1 MSLSTKVLL
10 GLVLGIAV
18 GVFFGESAGSIK
30 IVGDAFIQL
39 LQMTV
44 LPYILVALISGL
56 GRLEFREARSIA
68 LRGGAVLLLF
78 WAVTLIV
85 VALFP
90 LAFPD
95 FESGSFFSASLVEEG
110 AAVDFLGIYIPAN
123 PFYSMGH
130 SLVPGVVFF
139 GVAVG
144 VALIGAE
151 NKQGLIQQLTVLSD
165 ALMRVT
171 SFVVSLAPYGVFAIA
186 ASAAGTMGVE
196 ELARLQVYIVAYA
209 ATALLLAL
217 WILPGLVATL
227 TPLRY
232 RDVVG
237 RTRDALV
244 TGFATGNLLIV
255 LPLLA
260 QRSKELLAER
270 LPDAEDAESVAD
282 VLVPTSFNFP
292 SAGKL
297 LTLAFVPFA
306 AWFVGSSISTA
317 SYPGFLVAGL
327 LSFFGQTVMAVPF
340 LLDLQKLPA
349 DLFQLF
355 VTVDVI
361 TGRFGVLL
369 AAMHTACLAL
379 LGTAAIT
386 GSVVLNWGRLLR
398 FAVLSLGLI
407 LAILLGV
414 RLLFGYAL
422 DLGSMSYRV
431 FVEMELHGRPVPAKI
446 HTSPLESLEPLSKP
460 MEPRLAEI
468 QRRGSL
474 RVGYQRDGL
483 PYAFVNAAGDLVGFG
498 VEMAHSLARHL
509 DVRVDFA
516 RLERGEVA
524 SCLDSGF
531 CDIVMSGVPLTSE
544 GAREVAFSDPY
555 MQNSLAF
562 IVADHRRDEFE
573 SFEAVRRHAAP
584 KIGIPDSPYYI
595 ALVRERLP
603 DAKLL
608 PLASPRAFFSGEAG
622 ELDALVY
629 GAEAGSAWTLVYP
642 SYAVVVPLPN
652 PIAIPLAY
660 PMPRGQGEMVDFV
673 NTWLELKRAD
683 NTIDELFE
691 HWILGKAA
699 GRKGPRWSVVRDV
712 LGWMD

>member
-1 MSLSTKVLL
+1 
-10 GLVLGIAV
+10 
-18 GVFFGESAGSIK
+18 
-30 IVGDAFIQL
+30 
-39 LQMTV
+39 MTV
-44 LPYILVALISGL
+44 LPYILV
-56 GRLEFREARSIA
+56 
-68 LRGGAVLLLF
+68 
-78 WAVTLIV
+78 
-85 VALFP
+85 
-90 LAFPD
+90 
-95 FESGSFFSASLVEEG
+95 FESGSFFSSSLVEE
-110 AAVDFLGIYIPAN
+110 AAPVDFLGIYIPAN
-123 PFYSMGH
+123 PFFSLGH

-144 VALIGAE
+144 VALIGVE
-151 NKQGLIQQLTVLSD
+151 GKQALIQQLSVLTD

-171 SFVVSLAPYGVFAIA
+171 GFVVSLAPYGVFAIA

-196 ELARLQVYIVAYA
+196 ELERLQVYVVAYA

-227 TPLRY
+227 TPLSY
-232 RDVVG
+232 RDVVE

-244 TGFATGNLLIV
+244 TAFATGNLLIV

-260 QRSKELLAER
+260 QRSKELLADR
-270 LPDAEDAESVAD
+270 LPDAEEAESVAD

-306 AWFVGSSISTA
+306 AWFVGSSISPA
-317 SYPGFLVAGL
+317 SYPGFLVAGVF
-327 LSFFGQTVMAVPF
+327 SFFGQTVMAVPF

-369 AAMHTACLAL
+369 AAMYTACLAL

-386 GSVVLNWGRLLR
+386 GSVVLSWGRLLR
-398 FAVLSLGLI
+398 FAGLSVGAI

-422 DLGSMSYRV
+422 DLGSTSYRM
-431 FVEMELHGRPVPAKI
+431 FVEMGLLKPPVPAKI
-446 HTSPLESLEPLSKP
+446 HTSPTESLEPISTP
-460 MEPRLAEI
+460 RAPRLAEI
-468 QRRGSL
+468 QERGSL
-474 RVGYQRDGL
+474 RVGYHRDGL
-483 PYAFVNAAGDLVGFG
+483 PYAFVNAAGHLVGFG

-509 DVRVDFA
+509 DVRIDFV
-516 RLERGEVA
+516 RLESPEVGQ
-524 SCLDSGF
+524 CLDSGL
-531 CDIVMSGVPLTSE
+531 CDIVMSGVALTPE
-544 GAREVAFSDPY
+544 RAREVAFSMPY
-555 MQNSLAF
+555 MENSLAF
-562 IVADHRRDEFE
+562 IVPDHRRDKFE
-573 SFEAVRRHAAP
+573 SWEAVRRLGAP
-584 KIGIPDSPYYI
+584 KIGIPNAPYYI
-595 ALVRERLP
+595 ALVRKHLP
-603 DAKLL
+603 DAEIVTV
-608 PLASPRAFFSGEAG
+608 ASPRAYLTGAAG
-622 ELDALVY
+622 ELDALVF

-642 SYAVVVPLPN
+642 GYAVVVPMPN

-673 NTWLELKRAD
+673 NTWIELKKAD
-683 NTIDELFE
+683 NTIEDLYE

-699 GRKGPRWSVVRDV
+699 GHKGPRWSVVRDV

>member
-18 GVFFGESAGSIK
+18 GVFFGESAGSIQ

-44 LPYILVALISGL
+44 IPYILVALISGL

-95 FESGSFFSASLVEEG
+95 FEAASFFSASLVEEG
-110 AAVDFLGIYIPAN
+110 PRLDFLGIYIPAN

-144 VALIGAE
+144 IALIAAE
-151 NKQGLIQQLTVLSD
+151 EKQALIQQLSVLTD

-171 SFVVSLAPYGVFAIA
+171 GFVVSLAPYGVFAIA

-196 ELARLQVYIVAYA
+196 ELERLQVYIVAYA

-217 WILPGLVATL
+217 WILPGLVAIL

-244 TGFATGNLLIV
+244 TAFATGNLLIV

-260 QRSKELLAER
+260 QRSKELLADR

-297 LTLAFVPFA
+297 LTLVFLPFA
-306 AWFVGSSISTA
+306 AWFVGSSISPA
-317 SYPGFLVAGL
+317 SYPGFLLAGV

-369 AAMHTACLAL
+369 AAMYTACLAL

-398 FAVLSLGLI
+398 FMALSLGTT
-407 LAILLGV
+407 AAVLLGV

-422 DLGSMSYRV
+422 DLGSASYRM
-431 FVEMELHGRPVPAKI
+431 FVEMELHGPPVAATL
-446 HTSPLESLEPLSKP
+446 HTSPTDSLEPLE
-460 MEPRLAEI
+460 EPRKPRLSEI
-468 QRRGSL
+468 ERRGSL
-474 RVGYQRDGL
+474 RVGYHRDAL
-483 PYAFVNAAGDLVGFG
+483 PFAFVNADADLVGFG

-509 DVRVDFA
+509 DVRVDFV
-516 RLERGEVA
+516 RLDPGEVA
-524 SCLDSGF
+524 PCLDSGL
-531 CDIVMSGVPLTSE
+531 CDIIMSGLALTPE
-544 GAREVAFSDPY
+544 RARQVAFSAPY
-555 MQNSLAF
+555 MDNALAF

-573 SFEAVRRHAAP
+573 TWESLRGLDAP
-584 KIGIPDSPYYI
+584 KLGIPNSPYYI

-603 DAKLL
+603 DAKLV
-608 PLASPRAFFSGEAG
+608 PLASPRAFFTGAAG
-622 ELDALVY
+622 APDALVF
-629 GAEAGSAWTLVYP
+629 GAETGSAWTLVYP
-642 SYAVVVPLPN
+642 SYAVVVPFPD

-660 PMPRGQGEMVDFV
+660 PMPRGQGDMVDFV
-673 NTWLELKRAD
+673 NTWLELKKAD

-699 GRKGPRWSVVRDV
+699 ESKEPRWSVVRDV

>member
-10 GLVLGIAV
+10 GLTLGIAV
-18 GVFFGESAGSIK
+18 GVFFGESADVLK

-44 LPYILVALISGL
+44 LPYILVALIAGL
-56 GRLEFREARSIA
+56 GRLEFREARRIA

-78 WAVTLIV
+78 WAVTLVV

-95 FESGSFFSASLVEEG
+95 FESGSFFSTSLVEEG

-123 PFYSMGH
+123 PFYSLGH

-151 NKQGLIQQLTVLSD
+151 NKQALIQQLTVLCD

-171 SFVVSLAPYGVFAIA
+171 GFVVSLAPYGVFAIA

-196 ELARLQVYIVAYA
+196 ELERLQVYIVAYA

-237 RTRDALV
+237 RTRDVLV
-244 TGFATGNLLIV
+244 TAFATGNLLIV

-260 QRSKELLAER
+260 QRSKELLADH

-306 AWFVGSSISTA
+306 AWFVGSSISPG
-317 SYPGFLVAGL
+317 SYPGFLVAGV

-361 TGRFGVLL
+361 TGRFGVLV
-369 AAMHTACLAL
+369 AAMYTACLAL

-386 GSVVLNWGRLLR
+386 GSVVLSWGRLLR
-398 FAVLSLGLI
+398 FAVLSLGLT

-422 DLGSMSYRV
+422 DLGSTSYRA
-431 FVEMELHGRPVPAKI
+431 FVEMELLDPPVAAKI
-446 HTSPLESLEPLSKP
+446 HTSPMESLEPLSEP
-460 MEPRLAEI
+460 REPRLAEI

-474 RVGYQRDGL
+474 RVGYHRDAL
-483 PYAFVNAAGDLVGFG
+483 PYAFVNAAGHLVGFG

-509 DVRVDFA
+509 DVRIDFV
-516 RLERGEVA
+516 RLELGEVA
-524 SCLDSGF
+524 PCLDSGR
-531 CDIVMSGVPLTSE
+531 CDIVMSAVALTPE
-544 GAREVAFSDPY
+544 RAREVAFSAPY
-555 MQNSLAF
+555 MQGSLAF
-562 IVADHRRDEFE
+562 IVPDHRRDEFE
-573 SFEAVRRHAAP
+573 TFEAVRRLAAP

-603 DAKLL
+603 DAKLV
-608 PLASPRAFFSGEAG
+608 PLASPRVFFTGAAG

-652 PIAIPLAY
+652 PIAIPVAY
-660 PMPRGQGEMVDFV
+660 PMARGQGEMVDFV
-673 NTWLELKRAD
+673 NTWLELKQAD